1 MERQRTKI
9 GARILSE
16 QELNMI
22 LPNADSVF
30 EQIEVFRRNIAD
42 TAGQQTNNIG
52 IIGRRGAGKTS
63 ILKTFS
69 KKLEEKN
76 KGREGSKDIMLPL
89 IIPENM
95 SSGTT
100 LMDVVLGMLKS
111 IVDERKKNDR
121 REMGECIY
129 AGRDSLEKKY
139 NDLVKQYCYIKKDYR
154 DILIQQ
160 FTTEQNYVDK
170 TKEVFNSDTEF
181 IKRFR
186 EFISFLLD
194 GGGKDGEK
202 GDALLFLF
210 IDDIDLSTTRCMDV
224 VRTLLSYLSLPRIV
238 TFLSGDMDT
247 FEEALTLEFLRQEKA
262 LSEDVFGK
270 SYLSAGEGDSSGTLL
285 ERKKELAYEY
295 LKKIIP
301 PAYRKR
307 IKYWSLEERGSYQV
321 TGEGGE
327 RQRCLA
333 QLLTEATGE
342 RVGKGYFSY
351 KENGETR
358 FLGPV
363 FHMFD
368 ETSRGLNNVYN
379 VLQEICEE
387 QEEERSLGGRE
398 RQNGTGSSEWTD
410 RRNGT
415 GSLEWAEGRN
425 GTGSL
430 EWAERQNGT
439 EKRRGMDRQGSI
451 GLGKKELGYWRLIEA
466 IVDSK
471 PLYAKYKEEL
481 LQKIIIL
488 GQEGVRVDFENA
500 CNFLDSLRKSL
511 RTDGGD
517 GNEGEKGRE
526 TTGKGKGADAR
537 EQRADGRRTE
547 REEKGQVEEFAIFT
561 LVDFASLL
569 FLSGERQTVAYDR
582 LKCRVIMDYLVN
594 TAIDGKIA
602 DTKWTD
608 YTFFLENGQGKK
620 ENFTVSTRN
629 GKADVSQ
636 AVLRSLL
643 QQGDFMFCLYFV
655 KYLGRDEVCR
665 MLVIDFEEK
674 KFKDNYFKEKYSKGK
689 YSGQADVYK
698 VAYALVLTIE
708 AMLGTRGTEFQEY
721 LADIYERIPKAMQVL
736 LENISSDPM
745 MVYGERIIPDS
756 MMPET
761 RYFYDSDG
769 GRRTLRNM
777 PERNFDSIDTFI
789 NEAKV
794 QKSER
799 FCLWAE
805 QENQYLRYWIYYAGK
820 IKEGDYIADFN
831 EWSHKLLHNG
841 IKSGVMGQLKPMMS
855 QYEVRELKEGSYP
868 DAAAGNQEKKDKN
881 RKRHQAVKLID
892 EKKLWRD
899 SYAKEVVGG
908 YLESEIKSYV
918 TKISNERLMFNA
930 GSLFGD
936 PYYELMNCERG
947 TSGTAR
953 IIMLL
958 DKIKSV
964 LRLIG
969 YSDIKTEGTEKYY
982 LALDEVLILQCLLE
996 EFLDKHY
1003 RIRYGKK
1010 EAKKF
1015 LEKLKE
1021 LPLAN
1026 VEEGWKDIVGKTWER
1041 TEASLRKWE
1050 EELENKVKGKLL
1062 EKHSESEEKSGEE
1075 SGNSDFQ
1082 NRAEDVLEGLAEKV
1096 RKKYDLYHWG
1106 FPISEGKTLRKIV
1119 EEELTSGHFERDDE
1133 IVFYIMYLAQKKEIE
1148 EVKKSLSKEGTEEL
1162 SWDKIEEKV
1171 SRQDFAFLLHS
1182 RLRYLQANESDAAKA
1197 GTEAEAVA
1205 LLAKTLIES
1214 EDIADSRAMGNV
1226 YGQIGEEMGMTEEE
1240 FGELFA
1246 ER

>member
-52 IIGRRGAGKTS
+52 IIGCRGAGKTS

-89 IIPENM
+89 IVPENM

-139 NDLVKQYCYIKKDYR
+139 NNLVKQYCYIKKDYR

-170 TKEVFNSDTEF
+170 TKEVFKSDTEF
-181 IKRFR
+181 ISLFR

-194 GGGKDGEK
+194 GESKAGEK

-224 VRTLLSYLSLPRIV
+224 VRALLSYLSLPRIV
-238 TFLSGDMDT
+238 TFISGDMNT
-247 FEEALTLEFLRQEKA
+247 FEEALTLDFLRQEKA

-270 SYLSAGEGDSSGTLL
+270 SYLSAGEGGSSGTLL

-321 TGEGGE
+321 TEEGGE

-351 KENGETR
+351 KENGEMR

-379 VLQEICEE
+379 VLQELCEE

-398 RQNGTGSSEWTD
+398 RQNGTGSSEWAE

-415 GSLEWAEGRN
+415 GSLEWAERRN

-430 EWAERQNGT
+430 EWAERQSGTERLNGA

-451 GLGKKELGYWRLIEA
+451 ELGRKELGYWRLIEA

-471 PLYAKYKEEL
+471 PLYAKYKDEL
-481 LQKIIIL
+481 LQKIIIF
-488 GQEGVRVDFENA
+488 GQDEVRVDFENA
-500 CNFLDSLRKSL
+500 CNFLGSLQKSL
-511 RTDGGD
+511 RTDRGD
-517 GNEGEKGRE
+517 GDESEKGRE
-526 TTGKGKGADAR
+526 ATGKGKVRDER
-537 EQRADGRRTE
+537 EQIADGRRTE

-608 YTFFLENGQGKK
+608 YTFFLEYGQGKK
-620 ENFTVSTRN
+620 ENFPVGIWN
-629 GKADVSQ
+629 GKFDVAQ

-655 KYLGRDEVCR
+655 KCLGREEVCR
-665 MLVIDFEEK
+665 MLGRDI
-674 KFKDNYFKEKYSKGK
+674 KEKYS
-689 YSGQADVYK
+689 SQADVYK
-698 VAYALVLTIE
+698 AAYALVRTIG
-708 AMLGTRGTEFQEY
+708 AMVETEGTEFQEY
-721 LADIYERIPKAMQVL
+721 LADIYERQPEAMRAL
-736 LENISSDPM
+736 LDNISLDPM
-745 MVYGERIIPDS
+745 IVYGERLVPDS
-756 MMPET
+756 IMPET

-769 GRRTLRNM
+769 GGGILRDI
-777 PERNFDSIDTFI
+777 PQRNFDSIDTLI
-789 NEAKV
+789 YEAKV
-794 QKSER
+794 QNSKR
-799 FCLWAE
+799 LCLWAE
-805 QENQYLRYWIYYAGK
+805 RENQCLLYWIYYGRK
-820 IKEGDYIADFN
+820 IKEEKYKGNLN
-831 EWSHKLLHNG
+831 EWSHKLLHA
-841 IKSGVMGQLKPMMS
+841 GVKGAVMDRLRPVMS
-855 QYEVRELKEGSYP
+855 QYEVKELKESSYP
-868 DAAAGNQEKKDKN
+868 DAAAGDQEKKE
-881 RKRHQAVKLID
+881 RGSKRREAIKLID
-892 EKKLWRD
+892 KKGLWGDAYVR
-899 SYAKEVVGG
+899 ETVGG
-908 YLESEIKSYV
+908 YLENEIKSYIR
-918 TKISNERLMFNA
+918 KISNERLIFNA
-930 GSLFGD
+930 GSLFD
-936 PYYELMNCERG
+936 EPYFELMNCYKG
-947 TSGTAR
+947 TSGTAQ

-958 DKIKSV
+958 EKINNV
-964 LRLIG
+964 LRLMG
-969 YSDIKTEGTEKYY
+969 YPDIKTGGAEKYY

-1010 EAKKF
+1010 EARKF
-1015 LEKLKE
+1015 LGQLKE

-1026 VEEGWKDIVGKTWER
+1026 IEEGWEGIVGKTQQR
-1041 TEASLRKWE
+1041 TEAYLKKWE
-1050 EELENKVKGKLL
+1050 EELKNKLKGKLT
-1062 EKHSESEEKSGEE
+1062 EKHSESEEE
-1075 SGNSDFQ
+1075 SRDFGSQ
-1082 NRAEDVLEGLAEKV
+1082 DNAVDVLDSIAENV
-1096 RKKYDLYHWG
+1096 RKKNVVYSWG
-1106 FPISEGKTLRKIV
+1106 NVITENTLRKAM
-1119 EEELTSGHFERDDE
+1119 EEELRSRHLEWDDE
-1133 IVFYIMYLAQKKEIE
+1133 IVFWIMYLAQKKQIE
-1148 EVKKSLSKEGTEEL
+1148 EVKKSLSKDGTEEL
-1162 SWDKIEEKV
+1162 SWDKIEETV
-1171 SRQDFAFLLHS
+1171 SWQDFAFLLHS

-1205 LLAKTLIES
+1205 LLARLLIDS
-1214 EDIADSRAMGNV
+1214 ETIADSRTIGNV
-1226 YGQIGEEMGMTEEE
+1226 YGQIGGELGMTEDE
-1240 FGELFA
+1240 FGELFP

>member
-30 EQIEVFRRNIAD
+30 EQIEVFRRNIDD

-387 QEEERSLGGRE
+387 QEEERSLGGRD
-398 RQNGTGSSEWTD
+398 RQ
-410 RRNGT
+410 
-415 GSLEWAEGRN
+415 N

-430 EWAERQNGT
+430 EWAERQNGTERLNGT

-471 PLYAKYKEEL
+471 PLYAKYKDEL

-500 CNFLDSLRKSL
+500 FNLLYSLQGVYVMDFGDEDADEK
-511 RTDGGD
+511 DGEPMRD
-517 GNEGEKGRE
+517 VTRMMY
-526 TTGKGKGADAR
+526 T
-537 EQRADGRRTE
+537 
-547 REEKGQVEEFAIFT
+547 EEKFAVFT

-569 FLSGERQTVAYDR
+569 FVAEGRQTETYDN
-582 LKCRVIMDYLVN
+582 LKNKVIAEYLVN
-594 TAIDGKIA
+594 AAIDGKIV
-602 DTKWTD
+602 
-608 YTFFLENGQGKK
+608 GKK
-620 ENFTVSTRN
+620 GGDRISFPEYGQEDLKVSMHN

-643 QQGDFMFCLYFV
+643 LQGDFMFCLYFV
-655 KYLGRDEVCR
+655 KCLGRDEVCR
-665 MLVIDFEEK
+665 ILGRDS
-674 KFKDNYFKEKYSKGK
+674 KEKYSD
-689 YSGQADVYK
+689 QADVYK

-708 AMLGTRGTEFQEY
+708 AMLGTRGREFREY
-721 LADIYERIPKAMQVL
+721 LADIYERQSEIMQVL
-736 LENISSDPM
+736 MENISSDSM
-745 MVYGERIIPDS
+745 IVYGERLIPDY
-756 MMPET
+756 MIPENA
-761 RYFYDSDG
+761 YFYDSNDSEFSLG
-769 GRRTLRNM
+769 AIMQRKFNSVEKFIKEAGNRRSQRL
-777 PERNFDSIDTFI
+777 
-789 NEAKV
+789 
-794 QKSER
+794 
-799 FCLWAE
+799 CLWAE
-805 QENQYLRYWIYYAGK
+805 QEHHYMLYWAYYDRE
-820 IKEGDYIADFN
+820 IKEGRYVAYLNKRF
-831 EWSHKLLHNG
+831 HKLLHDG
-841 IKSGVMGQLKPMMS
+841 MKSAVMGYLKPMMT
-855 QYEVRELKEGSYP
+855 QYEVRELKEGNYP
-868 DAAAGNQEKKDKN
+868 DASAGNQEKKE
-881 RKRHQAVKLID
+881 RSSKRHQVIKLID
-892 EKKLWRD
+892 EKKCWRD
-899 SYAKEVVGG
+899 SYVKEVVGG
-908 YLESEIKSYV
+908 YLESGIKDYIS
-918 TKISNERLMFNA
+918 KISNERLIFNA
-930 GSLFGD
+930 DSLFGE
-936 PYYELMNCERG
+936 PYYELMNCNKG

-958 DKIKSV
+958 DKIQKV
-964 LRLIG
+964 LSLMS
-969 YSDIKTEGTEKYY
+969 YADIKMEGTEKHY
-982 LALDEVLILQCLLE
+982 LALDEVLILECILD

-1003 RIRYGKK
+1003 RIRYGKR
-1010 EAKKF
+1010 EARKF

-1026 VEEGWKDIVGKTWER
+1026 MEEGWEDIVGKTWER
-1041 TEASLRKWE
+1041 AEVSVRKWSE
-1050 EELENKVKGKLL
+1050 KWESELKGKWMRKISENK
-1062 EKHSESEEKSGEE
+1062 EKSRD
-1075 SGNSDFQ
+1075 SGAQD
-1082 NRAEDVLEGLAEKV
+1082 RTEDVLDDLVENV
-1096 RKKYDLYHWG
+1096 WKKNPAYIDE
-1106 FPISEGKTLRKIV
+1106 FPFAIDKTLREIV
-1119 EEELTSGHFERDDE
+1119 EQELLSREFEYNDE

-1205 LLAKTLIES
+1205 LLARTLIES